1 MTYTTAGTYA
11 SLSAETIERLVK
23 DGKLPRVLIGPTE
36 TSTRILIW
44 DLDEYLGKP
53 ASRTDLSRWAEGLT
67 YEMAAR
73 YLDVSPTTIR
83 TMADQGLIPRK
94 AAGPRETSKRISRFR
109 INQYLAR
116 QATIQRGSTPDWA
129 TEWRVGDA

>member
-1 MTYTTAGTYA
+1 
-11 SLSAETIERLVK
+11 
-23 DGKLPRVLIGPTE
+23 
-36 TSTRILIW
+36 
-44 DLDEYLGKP
+44 
-53 ASRTDLSRWAEGLT
+53 
-67 YEMAAR
+67 
-73 YLDVSPTTIR
+73 
-83 TMADQGLIPRK
+83 MADQGLIPRK